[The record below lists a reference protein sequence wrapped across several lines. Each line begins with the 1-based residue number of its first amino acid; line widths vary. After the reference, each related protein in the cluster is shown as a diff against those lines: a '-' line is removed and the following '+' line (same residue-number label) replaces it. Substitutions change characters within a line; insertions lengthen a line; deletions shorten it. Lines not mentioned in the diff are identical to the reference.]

1 MQISSTRSGLYPAV
15 LPATRG
21 PGTGA
26 PVLPNANGATADDAL
41 SLRPVVAPDAAP
53 GVASDPN
60 TDSSRALLLARQRD
74 GVEVLTGVV
83 QSGQSGNEAAARRAV
98 AEYNTVALQGQR
110 FESDGVLV
118 GIDVFA

>member
-1 MQISSTRSGLYPAV
+1 MATMQISSTRSGLYPAV

-21 PGTGA
+21 PDAAANVDANPANDPRSLQPIVA
-26 PVLPNANGATADDAL
+26 PVAT
-41 SLRPVVAPDAAP
+41 P
-53 GVASDPN
+53 GVANNPN
-60 TDSSRALLLARQRD
+60 ADTSRALLLARQRAGAD
-74 GVEVLTGVV
+74 VLTGVV

-98 AEYNTVALQGQR
+98 AEYNTVATQEQR